1 MPIFRAFRGPCGPSL
16 ENRSSTQCVTI
27 GECDKNVKGHLNHY
41 KVWDTS
47 VNSEEKLLLAR
58 AGNTYN
64 FITCTYNQKSC
75 TLGLDIFLFN
85 FFKLPVQR
93 QLGIVD
99 SDVVSKLLQAVEGS
113 PSDSGV
119 NFVRFQIVE

>member
-1 MPIFRAFRGPCGPSL
+1 MYV
-16 ENRSSTQCVTI
+16 Q
-27 GECDKNVKGHLNHY
+27 
-41 KVWDTS
+41 
-47 VNSEEKLLLAR
+47 SEIVHTWSR
-58 AGNTYN
+58 Y
-64 FITCTYNQKSC
+64 I
-75 TLGLDIFLFN
+75 
-85 FFKLPVQR
+85 PVQR